1 MSLEVASTFQSAVGL
16 CSSVLKRLKAR
27 SQSVVHEQLLVS
39 SPGFGILDSG
49 CGKTIIGRDT
59 FEEFKKLWTNQNVPS
74 PTPFAETSHFRF
86 GNGARET
93 SYEAVKLPVVIAGR
107 SGTIHAALVQGRAPL
122 LISRRAL
129 QALEAKIDFCRGELR
144 VFSGTGRAF
153 ANK

>member
-1 MSLEVASTFQSAVGL
+1 MVEHFVAAVSLEVASTFQSAMGL

-27 SQSVVHEQLLVS
+27 SQPVVHEQLLVS

-59 FEEFKKLWTNQNVPS
+59 FEEFKKHWTNQNVPA

-93 SYEAVKLPVVIAGR
+93 SHEAVKLPVVIAGR
-107 SGTIHAALVQGRAPL
+107 SGTIYAALVQGRAPL

-129 QALEAKIDFCRGELR
+129 QALRGQD
-144 VFSGTGRAF
+144 
-153 ANK
+153 